1 MKKKLDKQ
9 TRQAKKAIDKKINAA
24 LKKVPKKNRAMVKKY
39 APIAAGVLF
48 AGVVLLGLAA
58 KRRRNRD

>member
-1 MKKKLDKQ
+1 MKKLDKQ
-9 TRQAKKAIDKKINAA
+9 TRQIKKKVDKKVNAA

-48 AGVVLLGLAA
+48 AGVVLLGLVA
-58 KRRRNRD
+58 KKRRNRD